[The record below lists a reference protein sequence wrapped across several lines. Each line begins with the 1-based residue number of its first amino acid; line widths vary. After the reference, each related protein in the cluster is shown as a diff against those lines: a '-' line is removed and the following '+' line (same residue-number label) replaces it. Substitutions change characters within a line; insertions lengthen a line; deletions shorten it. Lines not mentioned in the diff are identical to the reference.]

1 MTGRV
6 PLWWSACAWGAAAAV
21 TAVCLWPR
29 PPASPLPSDKLDHLA
44 AFAVLAVL
52 LACGRRHP
60 WAWVLGVGM
69 WGGVIELGQGLTGRH
84 GDLLDWYADLAGA
97 ALGGLLLAVPPAGW
111 LHRRWRPSPAG
122 A

>member
-1 MTGRV
+1 
-6 PLWWSACAWGAAAAV
+6 
-21 TAVCLWPR
+21 
-29 PPASPLPSDKLDHLA
+29 LPSDKLDHLA

-60 WAWVLGVGM
+60 WAWALGVGM

-84 GDLLDWYADLAGA
+84 GDPMDWLADLAGA
-97 ALGGLLLAVPPAGW
+97 AVGWAAVAAPPVAW
-111 LHRRWRPSPAG
+111 LHRRWRPTPAG